1 MLRSFSLPVA
11 FMAQEV
17 QPTWLDQNFLMV
29 LGIIFQ
35 NRAHK
40 ESWEDL
46 SGGGG
51 ERLPMKKKTSFVM
64 LWILQNLEFE
74 VVFLEDLSL
83 NRLPTGM
90 KSRVSKETPRTSQRL

>member
-1 MLRSFSLPVA
+1 MRIREMFKKANHKMLRSFSLPVA

-40 ESWEDL
+40 ES
-46 SGGGG
+46 
-51 ERLPMKKKTSFVM
+51 
-64 LWILQNLEFE
+64 
-74 VVFLEDLSL
+74 
-83 NRLPTGM
+83 
-90 KSRVSKETPRTSQRL
+90 